1 MLNLKKTTIKIG
13 EATEELIKKVRKLTG
28 KLMGMSY
35 SEDTLG
41 YLNDDQIEILKDCHN
56 LMETS
61 YDYATL
67 QANMLDQMN
76 ERLEVIQEQLNDLKK
91 AMDK

>member
-1 MLNLKKTTIKIG
+1 MLKRATIKIG
-13 EATEELIKKVRKLTG
+13 EATEELIKKVRNLTG
-28 KLMGMSY
+28 KLIGMSY

-76 ERLEVIQEQLNDLKK
+76 GRLEQIQETLEELKK
-91 AMDK
+91 AMK